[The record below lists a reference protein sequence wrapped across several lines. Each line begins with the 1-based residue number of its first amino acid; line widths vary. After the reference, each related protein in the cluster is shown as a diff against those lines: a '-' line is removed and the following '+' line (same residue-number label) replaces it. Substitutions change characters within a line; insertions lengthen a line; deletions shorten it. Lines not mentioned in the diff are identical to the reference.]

1 MLLFPMLQRLLCH
14 LVLLMGAERDSVQ
27 LQATQL
33 LSGRQG
39 SGPRPGLAGWY
50 APLQSPSA
58 EAAEAEDEAWCYKIL
73 RDFPGQ
79 WGSPLGLQL
88 MGRGT

>member
-1 MLLFPMLQRLLCH
+1 MVQSSQGIQLPWHQGALTPGEDLLLFPMLQRLLCH

-58 EAAEAEDEAWCYKIL
+58 EAAEAEDEAWC
-73 RDFPGQ
+73 
-79 WGSPLGLQL
+79 
-88 MGRGT
+88 